1 MFLDFMNAID
11 FIQRDA
17 FLKISDKPSKEYAEI
32 LVPEPLQ
39 LMERQFQHCIWCYL
53 KDTLPYCYLRLDAKS
68 LKKP

>member
-17 FLKISDKPSKEYAEI
+17 FLKISDKPSKEYTEI

-39 LMERQFQHCIWCYL
+39 LMER
-53 KDTLPYCYLRLDAKS
+53 
-68 LKKP
+68 

>member
-17 FLKISDKPSKEYAEI
+17 FLKISDKQSKEYAEI

-39 LMERQFQHCIWCYL
+39 LMER
-53 KDTLPYCYLRLDAKS
+53 
-68 LKKP
+68 